1 MPATWRVAALS
12 FLLGA
17 VPVRAYETDQFSN
30 RLEPI
35 ADSTVPLNRK
45 VNTALAEVIEEWRG
59 PQDEREFANAV
70 YRKLGGVHWVDQIE
84 RWAMKSP
91 EVAKLDTPRH
101 DSIYAHHPLSA
112 TRVTFLFGVGFTIR
126 VNGQLIGTDK
136 LGHFMSQGRKFWWR
150 WLRLHDEGLAAAHSA
165 FTERAIFGQ
174 MTTGDYSNAD
184 LVANYEGHRFY
195 RSLFE
200 DDITPGKPAIVRW
213 RDGAWAL
220 QRGFDWSDHVN
231 AYWDEAL
238 NPNHFD
244 ERLYPHM
251 RDRFL
256 TFCGDYANDPAAWTI
271 PAGED
276 ARLTAK
282 YGMLQLRDTTDLR
295 LPNLCRDGG
304 THVAGE

>member
-1 MPATWRVAALS
+1 MLLLLAA
-12 FLLGA
+12 A
-17 VPVRAYETDQFSN
+17 PVRAYETDQFSN
-30 RLEPI
+30 RLQPI
-35 ADSTVPLNRK
+35 ADSTVLLNRE

-59 PQDEREFANAV
+59 PKDEREFANAI

-101 DSIYAHHPLSA
+101 DSIYAHHPFSA
-112 TRVTFLFGVGFTIR
+112 TRVTGLIGVGSTIR

-136 LGHFMSQGRKFWWR
+136 LGHFISQGRKFWWR
-150 WLRLHDEGLAAAHSA
+150 WLRFEDEGEAAAHSA
-165 FTERAIFGQ
+165 YTERAIFGQ

-200 DDITPGKPAIVRW
+200 NDITPGKPAIVRW
-213 RDGAWAL
+213 RDGGWVL
-220 QRGFDWSDHVN
+220 QREFDWSDHVN

-256 TFCGDYANDPAAWTI
+256 TFCGDYAKDPAAWTI
-271 PAGED
+271 PPATDQQLAG
-276 ARLTAK
+276 K
-282 YGMLQLRDTTDLR
+282 YAMLQLRDTSDLR
-295 LPNLCRDGG
+295 LPNLCRDGASSM
-304 THVAGE
+304 AGHTD